1 MSETTTLE
9 QAFAGIGQPVKNLE
23 HLARDLN
30 RWYLNQA
37 AEHHFLHPCVIE
49 GKPALVCQAGLS
61 RNAHTAFVALQAIA
75 RRYGIYL
82 KEDSRLSNDN
92 SVPHNRRRS
101 VCLVLSF
108 CIGMTAASR
117 VVTANDLLP
126 VNAVQPAASQIT
138 EPISRMQATVS
149 VGGDGVSTIRLRQQK
164 PPTATEV
171 LAAYSQKQASLPS
184 DHSAE
189 IEIAGFL
196 AAVYQAEYGDPDPI
210 NADLAAIAEYYSH
223 YPQVISLINELRGQK
238 LTLKYRQHHWQTQAW
253 GNQYGVDSVT
263 IYFDTR
269 LGAQLLNEAG
279 CDDTPA
285 CSISPADALLH
296 ELLHAKLM
304 LLDSQHFIDGGGMAQ
319 TLYPFEH
326 EREVIGHENQ
336 LYQTMNRM
344 DGLARPLRHRHSG
357 ELRQVSCPACTPTK
371 QVASADLSL

>member
-9 QAFAGIGQPVKNLE
+9 QAFGSAAHSIKGLE

-30 RWYLNQA
+30 RWYLNQP
-37 AEHHFLHPCVIE
+37 AEHHFLHPCVID

-61 RNAHTAFVALQAIA
+61 RNAQAAFVALQEIA

-82 KEDSRLSNDN
+82 KEDSRLKNDD
-92 SVPHNRRRS
+92 SIPHNRRRN

-108 CIGMTAASR
+108 CIGMMATSR

-138 EPISRMQATVS
+138 EPISRMQASLT
-149 VGGDGVSTIRLRQQK
+149 VGGDGVSVIRLRQHK
-164 PPTATEV
+164 PPSAAQV
-171 LAAYSQKQASLPS
+171 LAAYSQKQATLTSNQL
-184 DHSAE
+184 AE
-189 IEIAGFL
+189 TEIAGFL
-196 AAVYQAEYGDPDPI
+196 TTIYQAESGDPASI
-210 NADLAAIAEYYSH
+210 NADLAAIADYYSR
-223 YPQVISLINELRGQK
+223 YPQVVSLINELRGQK
-238 LTLKYRQHHWQTQAW
+238 LTLKYRQNNWQTQAW

-269 LGAQLLNEAG
+269 LGAQLLNAPG
-279 CDDTPA
+279 CDATPA

-304 LLDSQHFIDGGGMAQ
+304 LLDSQHFIEGGGMAQ

-326 EREVIGHENQ
+326 EREVISHENE
-336 LYQTMNRM
+336 LYQDMNQM

-357 ELRQVSCPACTPTK
+357 ELLQVSCPACTPTK